1 MNGIK
6 TLQVQRI
13 EKEMRMG
20 LITTIQECNTL
31 RKNDLIFSEI
41 KKSGVITKQQIQL
54 LKNRSNREQKDV
66 INYKWLESIGDGYG
80 IPVTEEQGI
89 QGLNWL
95 KKFIKKNG
103 ESNVYGY
110 REIEIIK
117 KALPSDFVFKG
128 FYDAGN
134 GWFRNFLPIYQLNGM
149 EYIPMQKP
157 YIIG

>member
-1 MNGIK
+1 MK
-6 TLQVQRI
+6 TL
-13 EKEMRMG
+13 ES
-20 LITTIQECNTL
+20 
-31 RKNDLIFSEI
+31 IFSEI
-41 KKSGVITKQQIQL
+41 KERGVITKQQLQL

-66 INYKWLESIGDGYG
+66 IIYDCLESVGDGYG
-80 IPVTEEQGI
+80 IPLTEEQGV

-103 ESNVYGY
+103 GSNVYGY
-110 REIEIIK
+110 RELEIINN
-117 KALPSDFVFKG
+117 ASPCDFVFKG

-149 EYIPMQKP
+149 EYIPMKEP